1 MFWMLDNKKGTFDW
15 KVYLFVR
22 KLPSFML
29 LDIEPYFYDMLGL
42 IFMCL
47 LHDFAILILFAI
59 FHVESMLLC

>member
-1 MFWMLDNKKGTFDW
+1 MLDNKNGTFDW
-15 KVYLFVR
+15 KVYLFER

-29 LDIEPYFYDMLGL
+29 LDIEPYFYDMFSL

-47 LHDFAILILFAI
+47 LHDSAILILFAI

>member
-1 MFWMLDNKKGTFDW
+1 MLDNKKGTFDW